1 MSKIKDLFNSDIR
14 TSYLKESWKEE
25 DWYESLAGRP
35 GIEQKIP
42 YFKKGETSSL
52 KVAVLSR

>member
-1 MSKIKDLFNSDIR
+1 MSKFKDLFNSDIR

-42 YFKKGETSSL
+42 YFKKEETSSIR
-52 KVAVLSR
+52 VAVLSR